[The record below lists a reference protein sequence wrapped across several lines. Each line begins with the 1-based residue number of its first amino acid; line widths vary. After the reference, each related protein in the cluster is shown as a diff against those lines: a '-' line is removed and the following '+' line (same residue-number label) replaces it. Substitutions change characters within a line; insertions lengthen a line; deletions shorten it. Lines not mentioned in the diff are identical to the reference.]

1 MTKVYRRRSAAET
14 LCQPRRSRR
23 KRKHDPAGEHSVNK
37 ALFAAAA
44 CVAVAVAAPAMAG
57 EAFVGVYKHD
67 VTFIGDAVGLGAAGR
82 EDGVDVHLGYR
93 TNRIESLRWLGKPQV
108 HAMVS
113 INSENTS
120 NFVAAGFDWRIELG
134 QPGGFYLRPG
144 MGLAYTDGE
153 TQLPPANAPNISD
166 EERARRTY
174 LYYHRIDFGSKVLFE
189 PELALGYDIN
199 DSWSAELSYTH
210 LSNGQIFHQGK
221 NQGLD
226 DAGVRLVYKF

>member
-1 MTKVYRRRSAAET
+1 VK
-14 LCQPRRSRR
+14 
-23 KRKHDPAGEHSVNK
+23 K

-44 CVAVAVAAPAMAG
+44 CAAVALAAPAFAG

-67 VTFIGDAVGLGAAGR
+67 VTFLGEAVGLGAAGR

-134 QPGGFYLRPG
+134 KPGGFYLRPG
-144 MGLAYTDGE
+144 MGLAYTDGKAG
-153 TQLPPANAPNISD
+153 LPPANAPNISD
-166 EERARRTY
+166 EERARRTN
-174 LYYHRIDFGSKVLFE
+174 LYYTRIDFGSHVLFE
-189 PELALGYDIN
+189 PELALGYDLN
-199 DSWSAELSYTH
+199 DRWSAELSYTH

-226 DAGVRLVYKF
+226 DAGARLVYKF